1 MGPSGKPRDIPK
13 ISPRCHQDIPKIS
26 QRYPQDT
33 VGEEDAKVGEECFL
47 SAAFWEITKS
57 TGERQLPLS
66 WQNTHKF
73 HIKLLLKVRQYNPPL
88 LSHVSTDLRWGR
100 KGRTAQMQGRVVLY
114 NSSFILCQTVPF
126 SCPSSSIPDLGQ
138 SVPL

>member
-1 MGPSGKPRDIPK
+1 MK
-13 ISPRCHQDIPKIS
+13 
-26 QRYPQDT
+26 
-33 VGEEDAKVGEECFL
+33 AGEECFL

-73 HIKLLLKVRQYNPPL
+73 HIKLLSKVRQYNPPL

-114 NSSFILCQTVPF
+114 NSSFKIVSNSFQR
-126 SCPSSSIPDLGQ
+126 Q
-138 SVPL
+138 SQVVARERCKKKEKKTNKC